1 MSGITLIVCLD
12 VGYYADSVSGC
23 RVYAVRMSGCR
34 VLSCQSVWILDI
46 MFTMFTPA
54 HIKPESFESRQ
65 NFFFFSSFYLGQTRP
80 YFTPDCSDAM
90 LFSFFFHFFF
100 SLKLFASFME
110 CAGNTRFKR
119 QFRETDALVSRFGLA
134 VRH

>member
-90 LFSFFFHFFF
+90 LFSYFFLHSNF
-100 SLKLFASFME
+100 SQALWSALA
-110 CAGNTRFKR
+110 TRDLNDNFGR
-119 QFRETDALVSRFGLA
+119 QML
-134 VRH
+134 